1 MLRICIKKHFIF
13 PLQRSSNQATRK
25 TIRYN
30 KVPTNNRRRNRITSS
45 STLLKIDAEAN
56 LEDEEEDD
64 EDYEEEDEEDIY
76 ERELPPTVD
85 NVEDDLEV
93 VDKNTTI
100 QIGKKQRKSPKTNV
114 KSKELDQQLAEEREM
129 NTFVRVPL
137 KKSRSSSS
145 GSDEMTQRT

>member
-1 MLRICIKKHFIF
+1 M
-13 PLQRSSNQATRK
+13 
-25 TIRYN
+25 
-30 KVPTNNRRRNRITSS
+30 
-45 STLLKIDAEAN
+45 
-56 LEDEEEDD
+56 
-64 EDYEEEDEEDIY
+64 
-76 ERELPPTVD
+76 PPTVD

-93 VDKNTTI
+93 VDKNTKI
-100 QIGKKQRKSPKTNV
+100 QIGKRQRKSPKTNV

>member
-1 MLRICIKKHFIF
+1 M
-13 PLQRSSNQATRK
+13 
-25 TIRYN
+25 
-30 KVPTNNRRRNRITSS
+30 
-45 STLLKIDAEAN
+45 
-56 LEDEEEDD
+56 
-64 EDYEEEDEEDIY
+64 
-76 ERELPPTVD
+76 PPTVD

-93 VDKNTTI
+93 VDKNTKI

>member
-1 MLRICIKKHFIF
+1 M
-13 PLQRSSNQATRK
+13 
-25 TIRYN
+25 
-30 KVPTNNRRRNRITSS
+30 
-45 STLLKIDAEAN
+45 
-56 LEDEEEDD
+56 
-64 EDYEEEDEEDIY
+64 
-76 ERELPPTVD
+76 PPTVD

>member
-1 MLRICIKKHFIF
+1 M
-13 PLQRSSNQATRK
+13 
-25 TIRYN
+25 
-30 KVPTNNRRRNRITSS
+30 
-45 STLLKIDAEAN
+45 
-56 LEDEEEDD
+56 
-64 EDYEEEDEEDIY
+64 
-76 ERELPPTVD
+76 PPTED

-93 VDKNTTI
+93 VDKNTKI

-145 GSDEMTQRT
+145 GSDEITQRT